1 MESIPDYIAIN
12 KELWNQR
19 TGVHAGSE
27 FYDIP
32 GFLAGKNSL
41 KEIELPLLGALH
53 DKTVLH
59 LQCHFGQD
67 TLSLARM
74 GATVTGVDLSDAA
87 ITLANELTQQL
98 GLERKAQFVCCDLY
112 STQDHL
118 NGAFDTVFTS
128 YGTIGWLPDLDK
140 WAAVVNHFLK
150 PGGSFVMADFHPAI
164 WMFDDNFKEII
175 YSYFN
180 TQTIVEETEGT
191 YTDGGSGIRH
201 TSYSWNH
208 PLSEIVTALTA
219 QGLQLQVFREVDF
232 SPYNCFNNTIEKN
245 GRFYIRGMEG
255 KLPMVYAFKFFKPL

>member
-1 MESIPDYIAIN
+1 MEPLPDYLSTN
-12 KELWNQR
+12 KELWNKR
-19 TGVHAGSE
+19 TGVHVGSD
-27 FYDIP
+27 FYDLP
-32 GFLAGKNSL
+32 GFLNGKNSL
-41 KEIELPLLGALH
+41 KEIELRLLESVQ
-53 DKTVLH
+53 DKEILH

-87 ITLANELTQQL
+87 ITLANELATQS
-98 GLERKAQFVCCDLY
+98 GLDKKARFVCCDLY
-112 STQDHL
+112 NAPNHL
-118 NGAFDTVFTS
+118 EGTFDTVFTS
-128 YGTIGWLPDLDK
+128 YGTVGWLPDLDK

-150 PGGSFVMADFHPAI
+150 PGGSFVMADFHPVI
-164 WMFDDNFKEII
+164 WMFDDNIKEII

-180 TQTIVEETEGT
+180 TQTIVEETTGT
-191 YTDGGSGIRH
+191 YTDGGSNIRH

-219 QGLQLQVFREVDF
+219 QGLQLQVFQEFDY
-232 SPYNCFNNTIEKN
+232 SPYSCFSNTIEKD

>member
-1 MESIPDYIAIN
+1 MDPLPDYLSTN
-12 KELWNQR
+12 KELWNKR
-19 TGVHAGSE
+19 TGVHVKSD
-27 FYDIP
+27 FYDLP
-32 GFLAGKNSL
+32 GFLGGKNSL
-41 KEIELPLLGALH
+41 KEIELRLLE
-53 DKTVLH
+53 TVQEKEILH

-87 ITLANELTQQL
+87 ITLANELAIKS
-98 GLERKAQFVCCDLY
+98 GLEKKARFICCDLY
-112 STQDHL
+112 STPHHL
-118 NGAFDTVFTS
+118 EGAFDIVFTS

-150 PGGSFVMADFHPAI
+150 PGGSFVMADFHPVI
-164 WMFDDNFKEII
+164 WMFDDNIKEII

-180 TQTIVEETEGT
+180 TQTIVEETTGT

-219 QGLQLQVFREVDF
+219 QGLQLQVFQEFDY
-232 SPYNCFNNTIEKN
+232 SPYNCFSNTIEKD
-245 GRFYIRGMEG
+245 GRFYIRGMEE